1 MKLSIVIPVFN
12 SSDILEKLVQDIKYE
27 IEIKLLNEFEIILV
41 NDSSSDDSWLTILKL
56 SKKVAIFSLSKSLI
70 NCIPSWIK

>member
-56 SKKVAIFSLSKSLI
+56 SKKYS
-70 NCIPSWIK
+70 